1 MRFDK
6 LGLQFDYPENWTVDI
21 SDAQGGQVAVTVYS
35 PEGGFWSISAHAPGE
50 PASRLCD
57 AVVAEMREE
66 YRELDM
72 ERAKDSV
79 GGLALPGYDLNFYCL
94 DLTNTAAVRTLE
106 TADATY
112 LLLCQAED
120 REWDRVARVF
130 SAITESFVR
139 SLAHQG
145 SGKAPRR
152 SGDGGSS
159 PRA

>member
-1 MRFDK
+1 MHFDK
-6 LGLQFDYPENWTVDI
+6 LGLRFDYPDNWTVDI
-21 SDAQGGQVAVTVYS
+21 SDAQGGQAAVTVYS
-35 PEGGFWSISAHAPGE
+35 PEGGFWSVSAHAPGE
-50 PASRLCD
+50 PASRLSD

-66 YRELDM
+66 YRELDT
-72 ERAKDSV
+72 ERASDSV
-79 GGLALPGYDLNFYCL
+79 GGLTLSGYDLNFYCL

-139 SLAHQG
+139 SLD
-145 SGKAPRR
+145 RR
-152 SGDGGSS
+152 RGGRQPGRSEDAGRS
-159 PRA
+159 PPA